1 MDDTVTVVLLAIG
14 ALCLWLMT
22 KRWFWLL
29 AFSVGGLAAAF
40 TTLACII
47 HFQILGAL
55 GAFFLMIVCWFIASI
70 INDTAG

>member
-1 MDDTVTVVLLAIG
+1 MNDTVTVVLLAIG
-14 ALCLWLMT
+14 ALFLWLMT

-29 AFSVGGLAAAF
+29 AFGVGGLAAAF

-55 GAFFLMIVCWFIASI
+55 GAFFLTGVCWFIASI
-70 INDTAG
+70 INDTAD

>member
-1 MDDTVTVVLLAIG
+1 MNDTVTVVQIG
-14 ALCLWLMT
+14 MGILCLWLMT

-29 AFSVGGLAAAF
+29 AFGVGGLAAAF

-55 GAFFLMIVCWFIASI
+55 GAFFLTGVCWFNASI
-70 INDTAG
+70 IHDTAD